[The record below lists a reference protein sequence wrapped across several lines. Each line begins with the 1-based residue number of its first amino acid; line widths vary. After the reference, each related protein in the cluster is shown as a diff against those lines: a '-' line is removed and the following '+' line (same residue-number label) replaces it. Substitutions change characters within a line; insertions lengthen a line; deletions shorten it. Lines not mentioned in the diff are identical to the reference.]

1 MKEKTVQIQV
11 PVILPEPE
19 NECDQCLERLM
30 QVLEQHRGILS
41 SHLEEDRGQLRLC
54 IHFHPDMITLEDVR
68 RIADQSGAELYQ
80 RYEHEQIPITGLDNA
95 DEPPAVARALEH
107 LPGML
112 HARVNYAAG
121 LAFVA
126 YDQEQLDPDGIART
140 LKNNGV
146 KPIDWPEPKEQVDTP
161 RGLRGFLPR
170 WVDEQRELVLVALTG
185 LLLVLGWAGGRWL
198 NFPEPLPLVFYGLAY
213 LSGGWDILLRAVPGL
228 FKGNFDTD
236 VLMLAAA
243 AGAAAIG
250 EWAEGGLLLF
260 LFSLGH
266 TGEHYALNQAR
277 QAVNSLTEMLPNT
290 ARVRRNGTTEEVP
303 LDQIQIG
310 DRVLVRPGERIPV
323 DGEVLEGDS
332 SVDQSPITG
341 ESLPVLKTP
350 GDQVFAASVNQ
361 EQQLT
366 IQVTRPAEDNTL
378 ARLMKLVAEAQ
389 SQQSPTQRFT
399 GRFIRWFVPSVLIL
413 VGLVISVPPLAGW
426 MPFRESFYRAMLLLV
441 AASPCAL
448 ALGTPAA
455 VLTGIAQAARNG
467 VLIKGGAYLENLGT
481 LQAAAFDKTGTLT
494 EGQFTITD
502 LIPLNGTTSEELL
515 SLAAAVE
522 QGSGH
527 PLARA
532 VVREARSRNLSL
544 PEADGLENL
553 AGRGVRSLVA
563 GQPVLI
569 GTPELLEAE
578 GELRIDD
585 RVRGRLNALEEHGQT
600 TMLVQHGPD
609 LVGILAL
616 ADRSRKGLREV
627 FARLQ
632 DLGFRKLVML
642 TGDNHEAAR
651 RVGEELGMTDVR
663 ADLLPEEKLAAVRE
677 LEERYGNILMI
688 GDGINDAPALAAAA
702 VGVAM
707 GGAGTAAALETAD
720 VALMADDLE
729 KLPYAVGL
737 SRASRRV
744 IVQNLAIALG
754 VIGVLILS
762 SVLGWLALSW
772 AVVLHEGSS
781 LAVVLN
787 ALRLLGYKEG

>member
-19 NECDQCLERLM
+19 SECGQCLERLM

-41 SHLEEDRGQLRLC
+41 SHLEEEHEELQLC
-54 IHFHPDMITLEDVR
+54 IHYHPDTITLEDVR
-68 RIADQSGAELYQ
+68 RIADRSGAELSQ
-80 RYEHEQIPITGLDNA
+80 RYPHEQIPITGLDNA
-95 DEPPAVARALEH
+95 DEPPAVARALER

-126 YDQEQLDPDGIART
+126 YDREALEPETIART

-146 KPIDWPEPKEQVDTP
+146 KPIDWPYPEEKTDTP

-170 WVDEQRELVLVALTG
+170 WMDEQRELVLVALTG
-185 LLLVLGWAGGRWL
+185 LLLALGWAGGRWL
-198 NFPEPLPLVFYGLAY
+198 NFPDPLPLVFFGLAY
-213 LSGGWDILLRAVPGL
+213 LTGGWDILFRAVPGL

-250 EWAEGGLLLF
+250 EWAEGGLLLL

-277 QAVNSLTEMLPNT
+277 QAVNSLTDMLPNT
-290 ARVRRNGTTEEVP
+290 ARVRRNGTTEEVQ
-303 LDQIQIG
+303 LDQVQVG

-323 DGEVLEGDS
+323 DGEVLQGES

-350 GDQVFAASVNQ
+350 GEQVYAASVNQ
-361 EQQLT
+361 DQQLT

-413 VGLVISVPPLAGW
+413 VGLVITVPPLAGW

-455 VLTGIAQAARNG
+455 VLTGIAQAARGG
-467 VLIKGGAYLENLGT
+467 VLIKGGAHLENLGT

-494 EGQFTITD
+494 EGQFTVTD
-502 LIPLNGTTSEELL
+502 LIPLHGTTPEELL

-522 QGSGH
+522 QGSAH

-532 VVREARSRNLSL
+532 VVREARTRNLTL
-544 PEADGLENL
+544 PEAEGLENL
-553 AGRGVRSLVA
+553 SGRGVRSRVA
-563 GQPVLI
+563 GKSVLI
-569 GTPELLEAE
+569 GTPELLQSE
-578 GELRIDD
+578 
-585 RVRGRLNALEEHGQT
+585 GRLQVEGRIQDRLAALEKEGQT

-627 FARLQ
+627 FARLK

-642 TGDNHEAAR
+642 TGDNPEAAR

-663 ADLLPEEKLAAVRE
+663 AGLLPEEKLAAVRE
-677 LEERYGNILMI
+677 LEEQYGSILMI

-720 VALMADDLE
+720 VALMADDLQ